1 MQKKDDKVGN
11 KTANIKKV
19 KKKKARGKDRNRF
32 AKKVQILAFAQEWK
46 TKKLFNYVR
55 LVGKYVF
62 FLEKLVFSH
71 SYAN

>member
-11 KTANIKKV
+11 KTANKEGKKESERGRLNKIRQ
-19 KKKKARGKDRNRF
+19 KKSKFWLLRMCEK
-32 AKKVQILAFAQEWK
+32 Q
-46 TKKLFNYVR
+46 KKLFNYVR

-71 SYAN
+71 SYAH

>member
-1 MQKKDDKVGN
+1 MGN
-11 KTANIKKV
+11 KTANKEEKKEGDREKSKQIRLKKV
-19 KKKKARGKDRNRF
+19 K
-32 AKKVQILAFAQEWK
+32 ILAFAHLWK

-55 LVGKYVF
+55 LVGKYVV

>member
-11 KTANIKKV
+11 KTAIKKE
-19 KKKKARGKDRNRF
+19 KKREREKDQNRF
-32 AKKVQILAFAQEWK
+32 AKKVQILVFAHVLK